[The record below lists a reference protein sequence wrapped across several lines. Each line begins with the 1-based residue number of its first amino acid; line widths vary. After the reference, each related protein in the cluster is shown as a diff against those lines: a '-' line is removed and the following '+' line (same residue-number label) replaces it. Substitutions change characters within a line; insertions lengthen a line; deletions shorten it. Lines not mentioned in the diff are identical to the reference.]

1 MPKFKYVAITAE
13 GLEVNGSLDSITSG
27 TARGM
32 LVERALSIVSLKEQ
46 KSLLKFE
53 VTKKK
58 VPKALIMQ
66 FSRQLSAFIK
76 AGIPILEAID
86 IFADETDNKV
96 FRIALTEIAD
106 ALRGGEHFSTA
117 VGAQGHVFPRFYVDM
132 LNAAEL
138 TGRLDS
144 VLNQLSTYMERDLLA
159 RQRIKSAL
167 AYPVIIGGMSVVT
180 VLILAVFVLPRF
192 QVFFKS
198 LNAKLPLPTRIVL
211 AGSGFVGTYW
221 WAIAGGMGVFAA
233 VVIPSLKTERGRRF
247 KSRLVLKLPVIREVT
262 HYSIVERFCRILSSM
277 VVAGVPL
284 PDAMIVVSEATR
296 NTVYQK
302 ALDKVRLEML
312 EGEGIAAPITRT
324 QLFPTAVT
332 QMVRV
337 GEATGTLDAQLATA
351 AAYYEQELDYKVK
364 KLTALFEPMM
374 IIAMGAVVGFVAIA
388 LVSAMYG
395 VFNQSKGGA

>member
-1 MPKFKYVAITAE
+1 MAKFKYVGITAE
-13 GLEVNGSLDSITSG
+13 GMHVSGFVESLTPG
-27 TARGM
+27 AARTTLIG
-32 LVERALSIVSLKEQ
+32 RDLSIVSVREQ
-46 KSLLKFE
+46 KSLLRFE
-53 VTKKK
+53 VTKRK
-58 VPKALIMQ
+58 VPKQLVMQ

-86 IFADETDNKV
+86 IFASETRNKV
-96 FRIALTEIAD
+96 FRIALREIGD
-106 ALRGGEHFSTA
+106 ALRGGEHFSDA
-117 VGAQGHVFPRFYVDM
+117 VAPHRHVFPQFYVDM

-144 VLNQLSTYMERDLLA
+144 VLNQLSSYMERDLLA

-180 VLILAVFVLPRF
+180 VIILAVFVLPRF

-211 AGSGFVGTYW
+211 SGSGFLGHWW
-221 WAIAGGMGVFAA
+221 WAIAGAGIAFGVGA
-233 VVIPSLKTERGRRF
+233 VAGLKTERGKRF
-247 KSRLVLKLPVIREVT
+247 KSGLVLKVPVIREVAR
-262 HYSIVERFCRILSSM
+262 YSIIERFCRILSSM

-296 NTVYQK
+296 NTVYQQ
-302 ALDKVRLEML
+302 ALERVRLEML
-312 EGEGIAAPITRT
+312 EGEGIAGPIART
-324 QLFPTAVT
+324 GLFPTTVT

-337 GEATGTLDAQLATA
+337 GEATGTLDAQLQTA
-351 AAYYEQELDYKVK
+351 ASYYERELDYKVK

-374 IIAMGAVVGFVAIA
+374 IIAMGVVVGFVAIA

-395 VFNQSKGGA
+395 IFNQVKVT